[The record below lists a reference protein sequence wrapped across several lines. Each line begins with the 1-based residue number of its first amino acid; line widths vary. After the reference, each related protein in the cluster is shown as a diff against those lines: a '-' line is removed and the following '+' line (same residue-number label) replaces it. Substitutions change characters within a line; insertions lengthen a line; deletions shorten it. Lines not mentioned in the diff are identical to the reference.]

1 MSEKTRAI
9 GVSAK
14 NQCITNLKNTFS
26 CFKRFIGRQF
36 DDPLVQKELADY
48 PKPYTVA
55 PSPSGS
61 ILLQVSNGNNLRKPG
76 LFFNLALAGKYF
88 NSMFNFHIF
97 LVHVNI

>member
-36 DDPLVQKELADY
+36 DDPLVQKELTDY

-55 PSPSGS
+55 PSPSEG
-61 ILLQVSNGNNLRKPG
+61 ILLQVSN
-76 LFFNLALAGKYF
+76 
-88 NSMFNFHIF
+88 
-97 LVHVNI
+97 VNCFR

>member
-1 MSEKTRAI
+1 MYTNLLKWLFNVYSTQDFIKLFFFCRAYVSMSEKTRAI

-36 DDPLVQKELADY
+36 DDPLVQKELTDY

-55 PSPSGS
+55 PSPSGG
-61 ILLQVSNGNNLRKPG
+61 ILLQVSN
-76 LFFNLALAGKYF
+76 
-88 NSMFNFHIF
+88 
-97 LVHVNI
+97 VNCFR